1 MIKKIDHLGIAVK
14 SLDEAIPF
22 YESVFGLK
30 CTAIEEVVEQKVKTA
45 FIPCGDVL
53 IELLEP
59 TSEDSPIAKFL
70 EKKGEGIHHVAY
82 LSDDLPGELARVKEQ
97 GVQLIDE
104 KPRTGAGNMNIAF
117 LHPKSTRGIL
127 TEISAHK

>member
-45 FIPCGDVL
+45 FIPCGEVL

-82 LSDDLPGELARVKEQ
+82 LTDDLPGELARVKEQ

-127 TEISAHK
+127 TELSAQK